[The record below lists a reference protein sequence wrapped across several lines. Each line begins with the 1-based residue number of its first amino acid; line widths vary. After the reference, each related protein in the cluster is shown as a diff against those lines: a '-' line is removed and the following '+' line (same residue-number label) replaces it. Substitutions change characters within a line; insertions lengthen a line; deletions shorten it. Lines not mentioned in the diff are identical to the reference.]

1 MKTVSIRKQGG
12 AAIIT
17 IPPDILKTL
26 HTGVGSV
33 LTLDVRD
40 GAFIAKPLKSI
51 VRKRFSLSELLENV
65 TPQAVQQLNTETEWA
80 REGSPVGQ
88 EI

>member
-26 HTGVGSV
+26 NAEVGSI

-40 GAFIAKPLKSI
+40 GAFIAKPLKSVI
-51 VRKRFSLSELLENV
+51 RKRFSLSELLENA

-88 EI
+88 EL

>member
-26 HTGVGSV
+26 HAGIGSL

-40 GAFIAKPLKSI
+40 GAFIAKPLKSV
-51 VRKRFSLSELLENV
+51 VRKRYSLPELLQNA
-65 TPQAVQQLNTETEWA
+65 TPQLIQQLNAETEWA
-80 REGSPVGQ
+80 REGASVGQ
-88 EI
+88 EL

>member
-12 AAIIT
+12 AAIMT
-17 IPPDILKTL
+17 IPPDVLKSL
-26 HTGVGSV
+26 HADIGSV
-33 LTLDVRD
+33 LMLNVQD
-40 GAFIAKPLKSI
+40 GAFIAKPVSPI
-51 VRKRFSLSELLENV
+51 VRKRFKLSELLKNV
-65 TPQAVQQLNTETEWA
+65 TPQAMQQLNAETEWA